1 MTASLQALK
10 GQLQQ
15 LKELLDSGVLSKDQ
29 YEESKVKLERRI
41 LDAVVGDTVAGQVA
55 MATPAA
61 RPAAARPSAL
71 LLALVAS
78 FVLVVSVGGY
88 LWKRSAGPMV
98 AATEQ
103 AQGASAAEITA
114 EQQAASDQI
123 AAMVDKLAQR
133 MKELPNDPEGW
144 TMLARSYSVMG
155 RNEDALQAYSKAIA
169 LRKDDPALLADY
181 ADALAV
187 KNNRSLEG
195 EPIKLVERALKL
207 DPKNLKALSLAGAYA
222 YDRKDYA
229 GAVRQWEKVV
239 QFGPADNA
247 FVAQFG
253 PAIDEARALAGMPPA
268 AKPLDMSSK
277 GPAGAASSVSGR
289 VSLSPALAKLV
300 SPEDTIFVF
309 ARPAPGAGMPLAI
322 LRKQVK
328 DLPFEFTL
336 DDSMAMSPANAL
348 SGASAVVVSARI
360 SKSGNAMPQP
370 GDLSGQT
377 AQVNVGAKDLQIEIK
392 DVVKP

>member
-1 MTASLQALK
+1 
-10 GQLQQ
+10 
-15 LKELLDSGVLSKDQ
+15 
-29 YEESKVKLERRI
+29 
-41 LDAVVGDTVAGQVA
+41 
-55 MATPAA
+55 
-61 RPAAARPSAL
+61 
-71 LLALVAS
+71 
-78 FVLVVSVGGY
+78 
-88 LWKRSAGPMV
+88 
-98 AATEQ
+98 
-103 AQGASAAEITA
+103 
-114 EQQAASDQI
+114 
-123 AAMVDKLAQR
+123 MVDKLAQR
-133 MKELPNDPEGW
+133 MKEQPDDPEGW
-144 TMLARSYSVMG
+144 TMLARSYSVLG
-155 RNEDALQAYSKAIA
+155 RNEEALQAYSKALA
-169 LRKDDPALLADY
+169 LRKDDPGLLADY

-207 DPKNLKALSLAGAYA
+207 DPKNLKALSLSGAYA
-222 YDRKDYA
+222 YDRKDFA

-247 FVAQFG
+247 FVQQFG
-253 PAIDEARALAGMPPA
+253 PAIEEARALAGMPPA
-268 AKPLDMSSK
+268 AKPLDASTK

-289 VSLSPALAKLV
+289 VSLSPALAKLA

-309 ARPAPGAGMPLAI
+309 ARPAPGAGMPLAVM
-322 LRKQVK
+322 RKQVK

-360 SKSGNAMPQP
+360 SKTGNALPQP

-377 AQVNVGAKDLQIEIK
+377 AQVKVGAKGLQIEIK

>member
-1 MTASLQALK
+1 MTASLQALNV
-10 GQLQQ
+10 QLQQ
-15 LKELLDSGVLSKDQ
+15 LKGLLDSGVLSTDQ
-29 YEESKVKLERRI
+29 YEESKAKLEQRI
-41 LDAVVGDTVAGQVA
+41 L
-55 MATPAA
+55 
-61 RPAAARPSAL
+61 AAATGNTAPAHIAAAPSAERPSARM
-71 LLALVAS
+71 LALITS
-78 FVLVVSVGGY
+78 FVLVVSVAGY

-103 AQGASAAEITA
+103 AQGATAAEITA
-114 EQQAASDQI
+114 EQQAASEQI

-133 MKELPNDPEGW
+133 MKEQPNDPEGW
-144 TMLARSYSVMG
+144 TMLARSYSVLG
-155 RNEDALQAYSKAIA
+155 RNEEALQAYSKALA
-169 LRKDDPALLADY
+169 LRKDDPGLLADY

-207 DPKNLKALSLAGAYA
+207 DPKNLKALSLSGAYA
-222 YDRKDYA
+222 YDRKDFA

-247 FVAQFG
+247 FVQQFG
-253 PAIDEARALAGMPPA
+253 PAIEEARALAGMPPA
-268 AKPLDMSSK
+268 AKPRDTSPK

-289 VSLSPALAKLV
+289 VSLSPALAQLA
-300 SPEDTIFVF
+300 SPEDTVFVF
-309 ARPAPGAGMPLAI
+309 ARPAPGAGMPLAVM
-322 LRKQVK
+322 RKQVK

-348 SGASAVVVSARI
+348 SAASAVVVSARI
-360 SKSGNAMPQP
+360 SKTGNALPQP

-377 AQVNVGAKDLQIEIK
+377 AQVKVGAKGLQIEIK

>member
-1 MTASLQALK
+1 MTASLQALNV
-10 GQLQQ
+10 QLQQ
-15 LKELLDSGVLSKDQ
+15 LKGLLDSGVLSTDQ
-29 YEESKVKLERRI
+29 YEESKAKLEQRI
-41 LDAVVGDTVAGQVA
+41 L
-55 MATPAA
+55 
-61 RPAAARPSAL
+61 AAATGNTEPAHIAAAPSAERPSAR
-71 LLALVAS
+71 LLALITF

-103 AQGASAAEITA
+103 AQGATAAEITA
-114 EQQAASDQI
+114 EQQAASEQI

-133 MKELPNDPEGW
+133 MKEQPNDPEGW
-144 TMLARSYSVMG
+144 TMLARSYSVLG
-155 RNEDALQAYSKAIA
+155 RNEEALQAYSKALA
-169 LRKDDPALLADY
+169 LRKDDPGLLADY

-207 DPKNLKALSLAGAYA
+207 DPKNLKALSLSGAYA
-222 YDRKDYA
+222 YDRKDFA

-247 FVAQFG
+247 FVQQFG
-253 PAIDEARALAGMPPA
+253 PAIEEARALAGMHPA
-268 AKPLDMSSK
+268 AKPLDASTK

-289 VSLSPALAKLV
+289 VSLSPALAKLAN
-300 SPEDTIFVF
+300 PEDTIFVF
-309 ARPAPGAGMPLAI
+309 ARPAPGAGMPLAVM
-322 LRKQVK
+322 RKQVK

-360 SKSGNAMPQP
+360 SKTGNALPQP

-377 AQVNVGAKDLQIEIK
+377 AQVMVGAKGLQIEIK